1 MLKTFILLYYYL
13 VLNPQPFFE
22 DTEYLKLNLT
32 SPPPASKPGQY
43 ITLNVT
49 EIETECSYD
58 HLYVYDGQTFDSPL
72 LGVFSGRTRPPQV
85 TAGSGYMLVLL
96 YSDTNYVL
104 EGFVAEYSVTGG
116 WVFL

>member
-1 MLKTFILLYYYL
+1 MIDLFILVFLL
-13 VLNPQPFFE
+13 HTPQSLFE
-22 DTEYLKLNLT
+22 DTEHLNPNLT
-32 SPPPASKPGQY
+32 SLPTASKPGQY

-104 EGFVAEYSVTGG
+104 GGFIAEYSVTG
-116 WVFL
+116 